1 MSTPTHLP
9 AALQFPQSKQKS
21 SLMIFID
28 KFLQNIKEQGE
39 YNPKEVSQAIK
50 SRSVFKAW

>member
-28 KFLQNIKEQGE
+28 KFLQNIKEQGQ

-50 SRSVFKAW
+50 SRSVFKVW